1 MDLGDVSPGK
11 RSIIQAPQLEFN
23 SQNPTKKKIWVRW
36 CASVIPT
43 SLQRY
48 ARQRNR
54 RISRSSEAY
63 RLASLECTARAEIAR
78 ETLSQRGVRW
88 RSTAESCPE
97 TSVCALQ
104 HSFTDTHYINKSYKN
119 YQVPFND
126 LKSKWPL
133 FTKNKIHTNWQDFKN
148 CIKLL
153 LILKK
158 HTSMTRH
165 LQTQSQRTQANLSS
179 K

>member
-1 MDLGDVSPGK
+1 MSHQVKGPSCKHHNLSSTP
-11 RSIIQAPQLEFN
+11 RIPQ
-23 SQNPTKKKIWVRW
+23 KKKWVRW

-54 RISRSSEAY
+54 RISRSSEEY

-88 RSTAESCPE
+88 RSTAGSSPE
-97 TSVCALQ
+97 TSVDALQ
-104 HSFTDTHYINKSYKN
+104 LSFTDTHYINKNYKN

-165 LQTQSQRTQANLSS
+165 LQIQSQRTQANLSS